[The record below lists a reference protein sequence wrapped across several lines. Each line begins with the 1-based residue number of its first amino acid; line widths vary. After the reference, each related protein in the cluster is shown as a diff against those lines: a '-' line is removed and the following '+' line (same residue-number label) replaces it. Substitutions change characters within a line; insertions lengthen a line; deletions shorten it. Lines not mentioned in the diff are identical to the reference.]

1 MKEEMWKI
9 DENKWIGA
17 INLKT
22 NSRYDENEID
32 KHGFNK
38 EGIHV
43 ITGTQFDEKGYN
55 RFGFNE
61 NGINKYSINING
73 KFVNCTISD
82 YSVKYIK
89 IAYGRLERIMDIL
102 ASDENMYSLY
112 SEKFPILN
120 LKQAE
125 RVFGE
130 NEIDQYG
137 FNKKGIHVIS
147 NMTTDN
153 EGYNALGYNIDGYD
167 RNGYD
172 IYGFDKYG
180 YDEYGY
186 NLSGRDK
193 EGYDREG
200 YDKKGYNK
208 ENVDRYGKKRP
219 EEKLSEE
226 EEKKRAENKIQT
238 RKNYLGLKSK
248 AEKLAK
254 GEISLEDY
262 IKISKTSI
270 EDLIKFAKKDKMDPN
285 VIRGLYKYIKPYRVD
300 QKPFSK
306 RDYLDSTTLIINGNE
321 VRPTEEDVDRCVEY
335 LKANHSLICDT
346 TVRDTVRKFLRGEI
360 DVTISADE
368 LQDSIEENEDET
380 KKALSEIII
389 CQQNKIKS
397 QESEISKLKEQRR
410 SLNEQ

>member
-1 MKEEMWKI
+1 MEEKKWKI
-9 DENKWIGA
+9 NNNEWIGA

-22 NSRYDENEID
+22 NSRYDEDGID

-43 ITGTQFDEKGYN
+43 ITGNQFDEKGYN

-61 NGINKYSINING
+61 DGVNKYSIDING
-73 KFVNCTISD
+73 RFVNSTTSGNL
-82 YSVKYIK
+82 VKYIK
-89 IAYGRLERIMDIL
+89 TLYGRLERIIDIL
-102 ASDENMYSLY
+102 ASDEKMYSLY
-112 SEKFPILN
+112 SGKFPILKQ
-120 LKQAE
+120 KQAE
-125 RVFGE
+125 RVFDE

-137 FNKKGIHVIS
+137 FNKKGIHVTS

-172 IYGFDKYG
+172 FYGFDKYG

-193 EGYDREG
+193 PGYDREG
-200 YDKKGYNK
+200 YDKQGYNK
-208 ENVDRYGKKRP
+208 ENIDRYGKKRP
-219 EEKLSEE
+219 EKKLSED
-226 EEKKRAENKIQT
+226 EEKRREENKIQQ

-262 IKISKTSI
+262 IKSSKTSI
-270 EDLIKFAKKDKMDPN
+270 EDLIQFAKKEKMGPD
-285 VIRGLYKYIKPYRVD
+285 VIRGLNKYIKPYRVYK
-300 QKPFSK
+300 KPFSK
-306 RDYLDSTTLIINGNE
+306 KEYLNSTTLIIDGNE
-321 VRPTEEDVDRCVEY
+321 VKPTEEDVDRCVEY
-335 LKANHSLICDT
+335 LKAMDSLICDK

-360 DVTISADE
+360 DITIEE
-368 LQDSIEENEDET
+368 LQDSMEENEEET

-389 CQQNKIKS
+389 CQQSKIKS
-397 QESEISKLKEQRR
+397 QEFEITKLKVQRR
-410 SLNEQ
+410 SLDEQ